1 MQRIPLDVGRIIATQ
16 IRGVFGKPH
25 GQLFFPW
32 MIIGLCTNVALQS
45 ATLSVENEPVI
56 PINGVINNKTL
67 RRLLRGFQHQPELA
81 KVPKGA
87 PKPQAKPQPQP
98 PRPKK
103 KVVVVDPIEEIAVS
117 PERCVH
123 DSDACISSLPSPPLP
138 KELRE
143 SAPPPSSPSR
153 QTPPPS
159 PITLP
164 SFQSLS
170 KHFSPPPSVLNPPV
184 YESHYT

>member
-117 PERCVH
+117 PERASMTPMH
-123 DSDACISSLPSPPLP
+123 AFPHSLLHHYPKSLESQPHLPLHQVDKLLPQALSPCQAFNPFQNTSL
-138 KELRE
+138 LL
-143 SAPPPSSPSR
+143 PPS
-153 QTPPPS
+153 
-159 PITLP
+159 
-164 SFQSLS
+164 
-170 KHFSPPPSVLNPPV
+170 
-184 YESHYT
+184 